1 MKQRTSSHR
10 PSTGA
15 GRGRALRRALP
26 ALLAACASLAVPASA
41 GAHAVVQPSASRPA
55 DLQRYTMTIPNEA
68 STPTTQ
74 VALRVPEGIDF
85 LLAEQQPGWKV
96 QPRREGGRITELR
109 WTGGSIPRD
118 FFGTFHFIARNP
130 VSAGPIDWKI
140 VQTYTDKVQRWIG
153 PPGSE
158 EPAARTDISES
169 ASQQDVVAVNGGNAS
184 PKASPAAAADGGSQ
198 DEDEDDDGSDA
209 LPIALAAAA
218 LVAAVAALIVAL
230 RGRRRPA

>member
-1 MKQRTSSHR
+1 
-10 PSTGA
+10 
-15 GRGRALRRALP
+15 
-26 ALLAACASLAVPASA
+26 
-41 GAHAVVQPSASRPA
+41 VVQPSASRPA
-55 DLQRYTMTIPNEA
+55 DLQRYTMTIPNEG

-74 VALRVPEGIDF
+74 VAVRVPEGIDF

-96 QPRREGGRITELR
+96 EPRREGGRITELR

-158 EPAARTDISES
+158 EPAARIDISET
-169 ASQQDVVAVNGGNAS
+169 APQQDVVAVNGGNTS
-184 PKASPAAAADGGSQ
+184 KQASPATATEPEKEGDAESN
-198 DEDEDDDGSDA
+198 A

-218 LVAAVAALIVAL
+218 LVAAIAALITAL
-230 RGRRRPA
+230 RSRRKRA